1 VCGKT
6 LQRVVNRWC
15 SLTRFH
21 SRSLTVHYIGV
32 DLHKKTISVCVVIE
46 AGRQSKVV
54 ARTTVRCDMPEKIRA
69 FFEKFPQFQV
79 AVEATASYEWF
90 LQLIEASAERVV
102 LVHPK
107 KLRIIAESV
116 CKTDKIDA
124 FILADL
130 LRINRLPEASRPTP
144 RQREHR
150 ALVRHRCYVQ
160 RRITSVKNKIR
171 FVLADYNADRR
182 SLFSAAGKEYL
193 DQVKL
198 SASDRYVV
206 EQLWTELEEHHVRL
220 LAANRRLREFA
231 AAAPTTEKE
240 AREVLATMP
249 QAGPVTVD
257 VIVSELGDIRRF
269 RSAKKA
275 TSYAGL
281 APGERSSGGKTRQL
295 GITKEGSR
303 LLRWG
308 LIQWARRVVRHSR
321 RWSSIYE
328 KLMGGRPGEDRDPG
342 AEKKA
347 IVAVARRLLCV
358 AVSMLRSGQRYRYAA
373 DEIPAG
379 TTASKGRARR
389 SSRPAVAAG

>member
-1 VCGKT
+1 
-6 LQRVVNRWC
+6 
-15 SLTRFH
+15 
-21 SRSLTVHYIGV
+21 VHYIGV

-54 ARTTVRCDMPEKIRA
+54 ARMPFRCDMPEKIRA
-69 FFEKFPQFQV
+69 FFEKFPPFQV

-90 LQLIEASAERVV
+90 VQLIEPLADRVV

-124 FILADL
+124 YVIADL

-150 ALVRHRCYVQ
+150 ALVRLRCYIQ

-182 SLFSAAGKEYL
+182 SLFSEAGKEYL
-193 DQVKL
+193 DQVKV

-206 EQLWTELEEHHVRL
+206 EQLWTELEQHRERL

-249 QAGPVTVD
+249 QVGPVTVD

-269 RSAKKA
+269 RSAKKV

-303 LLRWG
+303 LLRWA

-321 RWSSIYE
+321 RWGSIYE
-328 KLMGGRPGEDRDPG
+328 QLKGRREDPG

-389 SSRPAVAAG
+389 SSRPAVAAE

>member
-1 VCGKT
+1 M
-6 LQRVVNRWC
+6 
-15 SLTRFH
+15 
-21 SRSLTVHYIGV
+21 HYVGV

-46 AGRQSKVV
+46 AGRGSKVV
-54 ARTTVRCDMPEKIRA
+54 ARATLPCAAPEKIQA
-69 FFEKFPQFQV
+69 FFEKYQPFHV
-79 AVEATASYEWF
+79 AVEATSSYEWF
-90 LQLIEASAERVV
+90 LHLIESRAERVV

-124 FILADL
+124 FVIADL

-150 ALVRHRCYVQ
+150 VLVRLRCYVQ
-160 RRITSVKNKIR
+160 GRITSVKNKIR
-171 FVLADYNADRR
+171 FVLANYNADRR
-182 SLFSAAGKEYL
+182 SLFTEAGKEYL
-193 DQVKL
+193 DQVKI
-198 SASDRYVV
+198 SDSDRFAV
-206 EQLWTELEEHHVRL
+206 EQLWTEFEEHRVRL
-220 LAANRRLREFA
+220 QTVTRRLREFA
-231 AAAPTTEKE
+231 AAAPTTEHE

-308 LIQWARRVVRHSR
+308 LIQWARRVVRYSR
-321 RWSSIYE
+321 RWGFIYE
-328 KLMGGRPGEDRDPG
+328 KLKGDGRDEG

-347 IVAVARRLLCV
+347 IVAVARRLLGV
-358 AVSMLRSGQRYRYAA
+358 AVAMLRSGQSYRYAA
-373 DEIPAG
+373 DEIPAR

-389 SSRPAVAAG
+389 SSGPAVAAE